1 MSLARIFFI
10 NSRPNCTIFSEF
22 NASQIQL
29 DLCPYFKYSNFK
41 VLLFY
46 FTCFLSVA
54 GGACGGILQRNIGWF
69 SPVNDID
76 ELYDNNL
83 DCQWFVQVDG
93 DLRVHLTFQY
103 LHIQDSEACQLD
115 FVQVIL
121 YLLNCS
127 FFFICYSILSQLFK
141 VQFYNH

>member
-1 MSLARIFFI
+1 M
-10 NSRPNCTIFSEF
+10 
-22 NASQIQL
+22 
-29 DLCPYFKYSNFK
+29 
-41 VLLFY
+41 
-46 FTCFLSVA
+46 FLSVA
-54 GGACGGILQRNIGWF
+54 GGTCGGILQGNIGWF

-121 YLLNCS
+121 YLLICS
-127 FFFICYSILSQLFK
+127 FTLCIAPPCHSYL
-141 VQFYNH
+141 